1 MIATNLFGGRTVRAA
16 ATIACLAAATSAFAQ
31 SNGTALVPLSGRS
44 AQGGSVIATQT
55 PIPGATASVDTLN
68 PLIQVVGGYAG
79 SAPKDGA
86 APSGP
91 LTLREALRRGLE
103 YNLGP
108 LNLGEVVAQARGQRT
123 VARSALLPN
132 VITELT
138 AIRQQVNLA
147 SFGLKFTSP
156 IPGFDFPT
164 VVGPFNQV
172 DLRARLSQ
180 NVLNLQALNN
190 YRASAATLRANELT
204 VEDSHDLVVLAVGG
218 AYLQAIA
225 ARSRVTAGRAQLE
238 TANALFQQSAQRRAV
253 GLIAQVDV
261 GRSQVQALTQQQ
273 RLTSLQ
279 NDFAK
284 QKIDLARMIGLP
296 PTDSYELGEDVP
308 YSAAPATSLDDALKQ
323 AQELR
328 ADLKA
333 AAAQVEAAERARA
346 AASAERL
353 PSVSVNADYGTIGPT
368 FPDAHK
374 TFSVVGRVQVPIW
387 RGGATEGVI
396 QQADAAVRQRRAEL
410 DDLRSQVEGE
420 VRKAF
425 LALGAAQSQVEVALQ
440 NQDVAQQTLELTRQ
454 RYDAGITDS
463 VEIVQAQE
471 AAAQA
476 SLDYINSVFAH
487 NLAKLGLARA
497 TGVAA
502 ERLNDFLKL
511 P

>member
-1 MIATNLFGGRTVRAA
+1 MLPGSRTVRAA
-16 ATIACLAAATSAFAQ
+16 AMIACFAAATSASAQ
-31 SNGTALVPLSGRS
+31 SGGTALVPLTGRS
-44 AQGGSVIATQT
+44 AQGGTVVATQT
-55 PIPGATASVDTLN
+55 PVPGATASVDTLN

-79 SAPKDGA
+79 SALPKDGTA
-86 APSGP
+86 AGP
-91 LTLREALRRGLE
+91 LTLREALRRGVE

-108 LNLGEVVAQARGQRT
+108 LNLAEVVAAARGQRT

-132 VITELT
+132 IVSDLT
-138 AIRQQVNLA
+138 AIRQEVNLS
-147 SFGLKFTSP
+147 SFGLHFTSP

-172 DLRARLSQ
+172 DLRAHLSQ
-180 NVLNLQALNN
+180 TVLNMTALNN
-190 YRASAATLRANELT
+190 YRASTATLRANEMS
-204 VEDSHDLVVLAVGG
+204 VKDANDLVVLAVGG

-225 ARSRVTAGRAQLE
+225 ARSRVAAGRAQLE

-284 QKIDLARMIGLP
+284 QKINLARMVGLP
-296 PTDSYELGEDVP
+296 PTDRYELGDDVP
-308 YSAAPATSLDDALKQ
+308 YSPAPTTSLDDALKQ

-333 AAAQVEAAERARA
+333 AAAQVEAAEKARA
-346 AASAERL
+346 AAGAERL
-353 PSVSVNADYGTIGPT
+353 PSVAVNADYGTIGPT
-368 FPDAHK
+368 FPEAHK
-374 TFSVVGRVQVPIW
+374 TFSVVGRVTVPIW
-387 RGGATEGVI
+387 RGGSTEGVI
-396 QQADAAVRQRRAEL
+396 QQADAAIRQRRAEF

-425 LALGAAQSQVEVALQ
+425 LDLEAAQSQVEVAVQ
-440 NQDVAQQTLELTRQ
+440 NQDVARQTLDLTRQ
-454 RYDAGITDS
+454 RFDAGITDS
-463 VEIVQAQE
+463 VEVVQAQE

-487 NLAKLGLARA
+487 NLAKLAVARA

-502 ERLNDFLKL
+502 ERVNDFLKL